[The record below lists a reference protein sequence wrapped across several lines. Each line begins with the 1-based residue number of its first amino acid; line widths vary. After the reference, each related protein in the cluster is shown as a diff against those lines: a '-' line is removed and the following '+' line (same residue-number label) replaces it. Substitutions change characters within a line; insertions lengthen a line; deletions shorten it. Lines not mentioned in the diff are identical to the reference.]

1 MRDPTD
7 SLPIDQFH
15 TQAAPIAPDPTTGAP
30 ITPITPTATPAT
42 PADLAAAPSPTPAPD
57 SDGLFGQEAPTTA
70 PYPPPDASGAG
81 LGAAPDSASNDA
93 YAAPSAN
100 LPMATGATPYG
111 SAYGSAASGG
121 YATSGGYA
129 GGASGSAS
137 GRGSQGASR
146 SAAAGRRS
154 AGWVATTL
162 LAIFMLVIGTA
173 LGVGLVKTSPTT
185 FSGLTLPGVHHS
197 APTGAHSTTPQAQV
211 GTPAPTVV
219 VPPSAT
225 DLQQTV
231 IAVVR
236 TVQPSVVEIQSVGP
250 QGNAIGSGEI
260 VSADGYIVTNDHVVA
275 TYQSYNVT
283 LSNGQSYP
291 AQVAGQDAADDLA
304 VIKISA
310 PTKLQPINFGD
321 SNKVQVGEFVLAL
334 GNPLGLQQ
342 SATFG
347 IISALNRS
355 ASEAPNGPAGT
366 LTGLIQTSAPIN
378 PGNSGGALVD
388 LQGNL
393 IGVPTLGATDPSSGS
408 GADGIGFAIPSDRVQ
423 FVETQ
428 LIKYGKVTNTNQG
441 FLGIQ
446 GEDVTPQLAAA
457 DNLSV
462 QSGVLVTGF
471 ADDAAGASPA
481 QQAGLKIGD
490 IIVGANSQTV
500 NVNSDLSSILQTDMP
515 GAQVTVQVVRG
526 TTQLTI
532 TVTLGERPANLNG

>member
-7 SLPIDQFH
+7 SMPIDQFPTH
-15 TQAAPIAPDPTTGAP
+15 VAPPAPDPTTSVPGAP
-30 ITPITPTATPAT
+30 I
-42 PADLAAAPSPTPAPD
+42 AAAPAANAQQPPMDAQ
-57 SDGLFGQEAPTTA
+57 FAQEAPTTA
-70 PYPPPDASGAG
+70 PFPPPDATGGAFV
-81 LGAAPDSASNDA
+81 GAPSDA

-100 LPMATGATPYG
+100 LPAVSAAPYSGAYSG
-111 SAYGSAASGG
+111 AYAGAASGG
-121 YATSGGYA
+121 YV
-129 GGASGSAS
+129 GGASGAASAGS
-137 GRGSQGASR
+137 GRGATVSR
-146 SAAAGRRS
+146 SAPRRRG

-162 LAIFMLVIGTA
+162 LAILMLVVGTA
-173 LGVGLVKTSPTT
+173 LGVGLMKASPTT
-185 FSGLTLPGVHHS
+185 FSGLTLPGAHQTTPS
-197 APTGAHSTTPQAQV
+197 GAHPTRPQALA

-231 IAVVR
+231 INVIR
-236 TVQPSVVEIQSVGP
+236 TVQPSVVEVQSVGP

-260 VSADGYIVTNDHVVA
+260 VSGDGYIVTNDHVVA
-275 TYQSYNVT
+275 TFQSYSVT
-283 LSNGQSYP
+283 LSDGQTYP
-291 AQVAGQDAADDLA
+291 AQVTGQDTADDLA
-304 VIKISA
+304 VVKINA

-321 SNKVQVGEFVLAL
+321 SNKAQVGQFVLAL
-334 GNPLGLQQ
+334 GSPLGLQQ

-355 ASEAPNGPAGT
+355 ASEAPNGPAAT

-388 LQGNL
+388 LQGAL
-393 IGVPTLGATDPSSGS
+393 IGVPTLGATDPNSGS
-408 GADGIGFAIPSDRVQ
+408 GADGIGFAIPSNRVQ
-423 FVETQ
+423 FVEEQ
-428 LIKYGKVTNTNQG
+428 LIKFGKVTNTNQG

-481 QQAGLKIGD
+481 QTAGLKIGD
-490 IIVGANSQTV
+490 IIVGANGQTV
-500 NVNSDLSSILQTDMP
+500 NVNSDLSSILQTDLP
-515 GAQVTVQVVRG
+515 GTQITVQVVRG

-532 TVTLGERPANLNG
+532 TVTLGERPASLNG

>member
-7 SLPIDQFH
+7 SMPIDQFP
-15 TQAAPIAPDPTTGAP
+15 TQITPPAPDPTTSAP
-30 ITPITPTATPAT
+30 AHEAPAY
-42 PADLAAAPSPTPAPD
+42 PQAHYQDDQFA
-57 SDGLFGQEAPTTA
+57 QEAPTTA
-70 PYPPPDASGAG
+70 PFPPPTDASSADGADAHAGAANPSAGTYAPSGDTNGGASTGSQYAGYSTSYSSGYSGAASVGRASGA
-81 LGAAPDSASNDA
+81 SA
-93 YAAPSAN
+93 
-100 LPMATGATPYG
+100 TK
-111 SAYGSAASGG
+111 
-121 YATSGGYA
+121 
-129 GGASGSAS
+129 
-137 GRGSQGASR
+137 GASR
-146 SAAAGRRS
+146 RRS
-154 AGWVATTL
+154 VGWVTTTL
-162 LAIFMLVIGTA
+162 LAIVMLILGTA
-173 LGVGLVKTSPTT
+173 LGVGLVKASPTT
-185 FSGLTLPGVHHS
+185 FSALSFPGAPHNAPGSS
-197 APTGAHSTTPQAQV
+197 ATTTPKSLV

-231 IAVVR
+231 INVVR
-236 TVQPSVVEIQSVGP
+236 TVQPSVVEVQSVGQ
-250 QGNAIGSGEI
+250 QGSSIGSGEI
-260 VSADGYIVTNDHVVA
+260 VDGQGYIITNDHVVA
-275 TYQSYNVT
+275 GYQSYSVT
-283 LSNGQSYP
+283 LSNGQTYP
-291 AQVAGQDAADDLA
+291 AQITGQDAADDLA
-304 VIKISA
+304 VVKISA
-310 PTKLQPINFGD
+310 PSKLQPINFGD
-321 SNKVQVGEFVLAL
+321 SNKAQVGEFVLAL

-393 IGVPTLGATDPSSGS
+393 IGVPTLGATDPNSGS

-423 FVETQ
+423 FVATQ

-446 GEDVTPQLAAA
+446 GEDVTPQLAQA

-490 IIVGANSQTV
+490 IITGADGQAV
-500 NVNSDLSSILQTDMP
+500 NVNSDLSSILQTDLP
-515 GAQVTVQVVRG
+515 GTQITLQIVRG

-532 TVTLGERPANLNG
+532 AVTLGERPANLNG